1 MEKQRISELKT
12 EYKRGLE
19 HNYLII
25 HGNPIQ
31 EQNYQVRM
39 VEENEIKNFL
49 RMERRYHDG
58 NTDFYYEISSRQPL
72 NRIYEQK
79 MIRFEDLLYIL
90 DGIRTA
96 LINACE
102 YLLDERCLV
111 LDPKYIYMNIE
122 KKDVWVLFYPFY
134 QVNENAM
141 FENLSEYFLERIDQ
155 QDAQAVM
162 LAYRFYKVTRYGNF
176 TIKDME
182 DLLEEVVSIRQEPVF
197 AEDKT
202 ESSEGYSYFS
212 KDKTQQENR
221 PLQAEPEEEILFVD
235 FSKKASEPKKEEGY
249 NEKKGLRSWLRE
261 VLPLKEKITEETKE
275 ERDVYKENTF
285 TELSEELYDEWDN
298 LEEESYGK
306 TTLLT
311 ENKKEMEH
319 VLKYRIHG
327 REEIFPLDKLPI
339 TIGKVKD
346 CVDIVLKDSSVS
358 RIHATIFM
366 SKGEL
371 YLKDCNST
379 NGTFINGIRLES
391 EEQIPLEEN
400 DQITIGKVRLEYC

>member
-1 MEKQRISELKT
+1 
-12 EYKRGLE
+12 
-19 HNYLII
+19 
-25 HGNPIQ
+25 
-31 EQNYQVRM
+31 
-39 VEENEIKNFL
+39 
-49 RMERRYHDG
+49 MERRYHDG

-90 DGIRTA
+90 EGIRTA

-182 DLLEEVVSIRQEPVF
+182 DLLEEVVSVRQEPVF

-212 KDKTQQENR
+212 KDKTQH
-221 PLQAEPEEEILFVD
+221 PLAP
-235 FSKKASEPKKEEGY
+235 A
-249 NEKKGLRSWLRE
+249 
-261 VLPLKEKITEETKE
+261 
-275 ERDVYKENTF
+275 
-285 TELSEELYDEWDN
+285 
-298 LEEESYGK
+298 
-306 TTLLT
+306 
-311 ENKKEMEH
+311 
-319 VLKYRIHG
+319 G
-327 REEIFPLDKLPI
+327 RLHPW
-339 TIGKVKD
+339 
-346 CVDIVLKDSSVS
+346 
-358 RIHATIFM
+358 
-366 SKGEL
+366 
-371 YLKDCNST
+371 
-379 NGTFINGIRLES
+379 
-391 EEQIPLEEN
+391 
-400 DQITIGKVRLEYC
+400 